1 MAESDLVENLEE
13 ENSKSDD
20 KNKKDSQKTYKE
32 IFSKIIDDFS
42 NFLSKRSVYEAAPE
56 NSKVLVFNSDL
67 SFKEMIKAFI
77 NEDIYCA
84 LIYDS
89 KKEFFVGI
97 ITISDILFLFQY
109 IIEKAQEKTITDYN
123 KFIKEIF
130 NINNNKNV
138 LIEEKENEINNEE
151 KKEKNFDILKY
162 LTKINYNDYYEVIK
176 KNKKIHI
183 LYSIS
188 LDSSLLDVLKV
199 IYKVGVHRLV
209 VEETKKKGIIN
220 DINKKK
226 ENESQNNI
234 FDIKTEKEE
243 IKEKSDFKDKSDIEK
258 SDKEKSEKKL
268 KKVKTKKKGSETEEG
283 KEKENKEGEKT
294 VKKKVKKI
302 KKKKTENELNENN
315 DNKEKENKENK
326 EKEDNEN
333 KEGEKTVKKKVKKIK
348 KKKTENDLN
357 ENNDNKDKEKK
368 SEEKKEEDKK
378 SEEKKDTSENNTQKS
393 GKSIIELSDNSNKEV
408 MKLTNTEDTSKA
420 LEFPSETQNYT
431 GFVTYETVFD
441 FLIYNYYAME
451 MQEFDLSLEDL
462 KKMPTN
468 SSFIKPLTNFALM
481 SDEVHLS
488 FSKNI
493 TSKNDILPIL
503 TNDKNEI
510 FGFLYLRDYLYFVSN
525 CESNQNLTNE
535 KFLINMYEGI
545 EGEKP
550 YGKERIIFLEYNEES
565 KKIKIKNLLER
576 INGAPE
582 KKIVLIN
589 KEDGNK
595 LEFISLKNI
604 FDVVVEMN
612 NNNLD

>member
-13 ENSKSDD
+13 ENTQLNDKSK
-20 KNKKDSQKTYKE
+20 KEEQKTYKE
-32 IFSKIIDDFS
+32 IFSKIIEDFS
-42 NFLSKRSVYEAAPE
+42 DFLSKRSVYEAAPE

-89 KKEFFVGI
+89 KKEFFIGI
-97 ITISDILFLFQY
+97 ITISDILFLFEY
-109 IIEKAQEKTITDYN
+109 IIEKAQEKKITDYN

-130 NINNNKNV
+130 TINKTI
-138 LIEEKENEINNEE
+138 LTSEEEKEDNNEN

-188 LDSSLLDVLKV
+188 LDSSLLDVLKI

-209 VEETKKKGIIN
+209 VEETKKKGIN

-226 ENESQNNI
+226 ENEIQNNI
-234 FDIKTEKEE
+234 FDTKTEKEE
-243 IKEKSDFKDKSDIEK
+243 KTEKSFKDKSDIEK

-268 KKVKTKKKGSETEEG
+268 KKVKTKKKASESEEG
-283 KEKENKEGEKT
+283 KENKEGEKP

-302 KKKKTENELNENN
+302 KKKKTENEL
-315 DNKEKENKENK
+315 DEKDKDKDNK

-333 KEGEKTVKKKVKKIK
+333 KEGEKTVKKKVKKIIK
-348 KKKTENDLN
+348 KKKTENEQN
-357 ENNDNKDKEKK
+357 ENDNKDNNKENKEKETKEKKEEYKK
-368 SEEKKEEDKK
+368 SEEKKEN
-378 SEEKKDTSENNTQKS
+378 TENSQKS
-393 GKSIIELSDNSNKEV
+393 GKSIIELEDNSNKEI
-408 MKLTNTEDTSKA
+408 KLTTEDTSKT
-420 LEFPSETQNYT
+420 LELPSETQNYT

-441 FLIYNYYAME
+441 FLIYNYYSME
-451 MQEFDLSLEDL
+451 MKEFDLSLEDL
-462 KKMPTN
+462 KKMPIN
-468 SSFIKPLTNFALM
+468 SSFIKPLSNFALINE
-481 SDEVHLS
+481 EVHLS

-493 TSKNDILPIL
+493 SSKNDILPIL
-503 TNDKNEI
+503 TNDKNDI

-535 KFLINMYEGI
+535 QFLINMYEGI
-545 EGEKP
+545 EEGKP
-550 YGKERIIFLEYNEES
+550 YGKERIIFLEYNDET

-582 KKIVLIN
+582 KKIVLVN
-589 KEDGNK
+589 KEEGNK

-604 FDVVVEMN
+604 FDVIVEMN
-612 NNNLD
+612 NSFN

>member
-13 ENSKSDD
+13 ENTQLNDKSK
-20 KNKKDSQKTYKE
+20 KEEQKTYKE
-32 IFSKIIDDFS
+32 IFSKIIEDFS
-42 NFLSKRSVYEAAPE
+42 DFLSKRSVYEAAPE

-89 KKEFFVGI
+89 KKEFFIGI
-97 ITISDILFLFQY
+97 ITISDILFLFEY
-109 IIEKAQEKTITDYN
+109 IIEKAQEKKITDYN

-130 NINNNKNV
+130 TINKTI
-138 LIEEKENEINNEE
+138 LTSEEEKEENNEN

-188 LDSSLLDVLKV
+188 LDSSLLDVLKI

-209 VEETKKKGIIN
+209 VEETKKKGIN

-226 ENESQNNI
+226 ENEIQNNI
-234 FDIKTEKEE
+234 FDTKTEKEE
-243 IKEKSDFKDKSDIEK
+243 KTEKSFKDKSDIEK

-268 KKVKTKKKGSETEEG
+268 KKVKTKKKASESEEG
-283 KEKENKEGEKT
+283 KENKEGEKP

-302 KKKKTENELNENN
+302 KKKKTENEL
-315 DNKEKENKENK
+315 DENKDKDKDNK

-333 KEGEKTVKKKVKKIK
+333 KEGEKTVKKKVKKIIK
-348 KKKTENDLN
+348 KKKTENEQN
-357 ENNDNKDKEKK
+357 ENDNKDNNKEKENK
-368 SEEKKEEDKK
+368 EKKEEDKK
-378 SEEKKDTSENNTQKS
+378 SEEKKENTENSQKS
-393 GKSIIELSDNSNKEV
+393 GKSIIELEDNSNKKI
-408 MKLTNTEDTSKA
+408 KLTTEDTSKT
-420 LEFPSETQNYT
+420 LELPSETQNYT

-441 FLIYNYYAME
+441 FLIYNYYSME
-451 MQEFDLSLEDL
+451 MKEFDLSLEDL
-462 KKMPTN
+462 KKMPIN
-468 SSFIKPLTNFALM
+468 SSFIKPLSNFALINE
-481 SDEVHLS
+481 EVHLS

-493 TSKNDILPIL
+493 SSKNDILPIL
-503 TNDKNEI
+503 TNDKNDI

-535 KFLINMYEGI
+535 QFLINMYEGI
-545 EGEKP
+545 EEGKP
-550 YGKERIIFLEYNEES
+550 YGKERIIFLEYNDET

-582 KKIVLIN
+582 KKIVLVN
-589 KEDGNK
+589 KEEGNK

-604 FDVVVEMN
+604 FDVIVEMN
-612 NNNLD
+612 NSFN

>member
-13 ENSKSDD
+13 ENTQLNDKSK
-20 KNKKDSQKTYKE
+20 KEEQKTYKE
-32 IFSKIIDDFS
+32 IFSKIIEDFS
-42 NFLSKRSVYEAAPE
+42 DFLSKRSVYEAAPE

-89 KKEFFVGI
+89 KKEFFIGI
-97 ITISDILFLFQY
+97 ITISDILFLFEY
-109 IIEKAQEKTITDYN
+109 IIEKAQEKKITDYN

-130 NINNNKNV
+130 TINKTI
-138 LIEEKENEINNEE
+138 LTSEEEKEDNNEN

-188 LDSSLLDVLKV
+188 LDSSLLDVLKI

-209 VEETKKKGIIN
+209 VEETKKKGIN

-226 ENESQNNI
+226 ENEIQNNI
-234 FDIKTEKEE
+234 FDTKTEKEE
-243 IKEKSDFKDKSDIEK
+243 KTEKSFKDKSDIEK

-268 KKVKTKKKGSETEEG
+268 KKVKTKKKASESEEG
-283 KEKENKEGEKT
+283 KENKEGEKP

-302 KKKKTENELNENN
+302 KKKKTENELDEKDK
-315 DNKEKENKENK
+315 DNKDK

-333 KEGEKTVKKKVKKIK
+333 KEGEKTVKKKVKKIIK
-348 KKKTENDLN
+348 KKKTENEQN
-357 ENNDNKDKEKK
+357 ENDNKDNKDNNKEKETK
-368 SEEKKEEDKK
+368 EKKEEDKK
-378 SEEKKDTSENNTQKS
+378 SEEKKENTENSQKS
-393 GKSIIELSDNSNKEV
+393 GKSIIELEDNSNKEI
-408 MKLTNTEDTSKA
+408 KLTTEDTSKT
-420 LEFPSETQNYT
+420 LELPSETQNYT

-441 FLIYNYYAME
+441 FLIYNYYSME
-451 MQEFDLSLEDL
+451 MKEFDLSLEDL
-462 KKMPTN
+462 KKMPIN
-468 SSFIKPLTNFALM
+468 SSFIKPLSNFALI
-481 SDEVHLS
+481 SEEVHLS

-493 TSKNDILPIL
+493 SSKNDILPIL
-503 TNDKNEI
+503 TNDKNDI

-535 KFLINMYEGI
+535 QFLINMYEGI
-545 EGEKP
+545 EEGKP
-550 YGKERIIFLEYNEES
+550 YGKERIIFLEYNDET

-582 KKIVLIN
+582 KKIVLVN
-589 KEDGNK
+589 KEEGNK

-604 FDVVVEMN
+604 FDVIVEMN
-612 NNNLD
+612 NSFN

>member
-13 ENSKSDD
+13 ENTQLNDKSK
-20 KNKKDSQKTYKE
+20 KEEQKTYKE
-32 IFSKIIDDFS
+32 IFSKIIEDFS
-42 NFLSKRSVYEAAPE
+42 DFLSKRSVYEAAPE

-89 KKEFFVGI
+89 KKEFFIGI
-97 ITISDILFLFQY
+97 ITISDILFLFEY
-109 IIEKAQEKTITDYN
+109 IIEKAQEKKITDYN

-130 NINNNKNV
+130 TINKTI
-138 LIEEKENEINNEE
+138 LTSEEEKEDNNEN

-188 LDSSLLDVLKV
+188 LDSSLLDVLKI

-209 VEETKKKGIIN
+209 VEETKKKGIN

-226 ENESQNNI
+226 ENEIQNNI
-234 FDIKTEKEE
+234 FDTKTEKEE
-243 IKEKSDFKDKSDIEK
+243 KTEKSFKDKSDIEK

-268 KKVKTKKKGSETEEG
+268 KKVKTKKKASESEEG
-283 KEKENKEGEKT
+283 KENKEGEKP

-302 KKKKTENELNENN
+302 KKKKTENELDEKDK
-315 DNKEKENKENK
+315 DNKDK

-333 KEGEKTVKKKVKKIK
+333 KEGEKTVKKKVKKIIK
-348 KKKTENDLN
+348 KKKTENDQN
-357 ENNDNKDKEKK
+357 ENDNKDNNKEKENK
-368 SEEKKEEDKK
+368 EKKEEDKK
-378 SEEKKDTSENNTQKS
+378 SEEKKENTENSQKS
-393 GKSIIELSDNSNKEV
+393 GKSIIELEDNSNKEI
-408 MKLTNTEDTSKA
+408 KLTTEDTSKT
-420 LEFPSETQNYT
+420 LELPSETQNYT

-441 FLIYNYYAME
+441 FLIYNYYSME
-451 MQEFDLSLEDL
+451 MKEFDLSLEDL
-462 KKMPTN
+462 KKMPIN
-468 SSFIKPLTNFALM
+468 SSFIKPLSNFALI
-481 SDEVHLS
+481 SEEVHLS

-493 TSKNDILPIL
+493 SSKNDILPIL
-503 TNDKNEI
+503 TNDKNDI

-535 KFLINMYEGI
+535 QFLINMYEGI
-545 EGEKP
+545 EEGKP
-550 YGKERIIFLEYNEES
+550 YGKERIIFLEYNDET

-582 KKIVLIN
+582 KKIVLVN
-589 KEDGNK
+589 KEEGNK

-604 FDVVVEMN
+604 FDVIVEMN
-612 NNNLD
+612 NSFN

>member
-13 ENSKSDD
+13 ENTQLNDKSK
-20 KNKKDSQKTYKE
+20 KEEQKTYKE
-32 IFSKIIDDFS
+32 IFSKIIEDFS
-42 NFLSKRSVYEAAPE
+42 DFLSKRSVYEAAPE

-89 KKEFFVGI
+89 KKEFFIGI
-97 ITISDILFLFQY
+97 ITISDILFLFEY
-109 IIEKAQEKTITDYN
+109 IIEKAQEKKITDYN

-130 NINNNKNV
+130 TINKTI
-138 LIEEKENEINNEE
+138 LTSEEEKEDNNEN

-188 LDSSLLDVLKV
+188 LDSSLLDVLKI

-209 VEETKKKGIIN
+209 VEETKKKGIN

-226 ENESQNNI
+226 ENEIQNNI
-234 FDIKTEKEE
+234 FDTKTEKEE
-243 IKEKSDFKDKSDIEK
+243 KTEKSFKDKSDIEK

-268 KKVKTKKKGSETEEG
+268 KKVKTKKKASESEEG
-283 KEKENKEGEKT
+283 KENKEGEKP

-302 KKKKTENELNENN
+302 KKKKTENELDVKDK
-315 DNKEKENKENK
+315 DNKEK

-333 KEGEKTVKKKVKKIK
+333 KEGEKTVKKKVKKIIK
-348 KKKTENDLN
+348 KKKTENEQN
-357 ENNDNKDKEKK
+357 ENDNKDNKEKETK
-368 SEEKKEEDKK
+368 EKKEEDKK
-378 SEEKKDTSENNTQKS
+378 SEEKKENTENSQKS
-393 GKSIIELSDNSNKEV
+393 GKSIIELEDNSNKEI
-408 MKLTNTEDTSKA
+408 KLTTEDTSKT
-420 LEFPSETQNYT
+420 LELPSETQNYT

-441 FLIYNYYAME
+441 FLIYNYYSME
-451 MQEFDLSLEDL
+451 MKEFDLSLEDL
-462 KKMPTN
+462 KKMPIN
-468 SSFIKPLTNFALM
+468 SSFIKPLSNFALINE
-481 SDEVHLS
+481 EVHLS

-493 TSKNDILPIL
+493 SSKNDILPIL
-503 TNDKNEI
+503 TNDKNDI

-535 KFLINMYEGI
+535 QFLINMYEGI
-545 EGEKP
+545 EEGKP
-550 YGKERIIFLEYNEES
+550 YGKERIIFLEYNDET

-582 KKIVLIN
+582 KKIVLVN
-589 KEDGNK
+589 KEEGNK

-604 FDVVVEMN
+604 FDVIVEMN
-612 NNNLD
+612 NSFN

>member
-13 ENSKSDD
+13 ENTQLNDKSK
-20 KNKKDSQKTYKE
+20 KEEQKTYKE
-32 IFSKIIDDFS
+32 IFSKIIEDFS
-42 NFLSKRSVYEAAPE
+42 DFLSKRSVYEAAPE

-89 KKEFFVGI
+89 KKEFFIGI
-97 ITISDILFLFQY
+97 ITISDILFLFEY
-109 IIEKAQEKTITDYN
+109 IIEKAQEKKITDYN

-130 NINNNKNV
+130 TINKTI
-138 LIEEKENEINNEE
+138 LTSEEEKEDNNEN

-176 KNKKIHI
+176 KNKKIYI

-188 LDSSLLDVLKV
+188 LDSSLLDVLKI

-209 VEETKKKGIIN
+209 VEETKKKGIN

-226 ENESQNNI
+226 ENEIQNNI
-234 FDIKTEKEE
+234 FDTKTEKEE
-243 IKEKSDFKDKSDIEK
+243 KTEKSFKDKSDIEK

-268 KKVKTKKKGSETEEG
+268 KKVKTKKKASESEEG
-283 KEKENKEGEKT
+283 KENKEGEKT

-302 KKKKTENELNENN
+302 KKKKTENELI
-315 DNKEKENKENK
+315 DDKEKDKDNK

-333 KEGEKTVKKKVKKIK
+333 KEGEKTVKKKVKKIIK
-348 KKKTENDLN
+348 KKKTENEQN
-357 ENNDNKDKEKK
+357 ENDNKDNNKEKENK
-368 SEEKKEEDKK
+368 EKKEEDKK
-378 SEEKKDTSENNTQKS
+378 SEEKKENTENSQKS
-393 GKSIIELSDNSNKEV
+393 GKSIIELEDNSNKEI
-408 MKLTNTEDTSKA
+408 KLTTEDTSKT
-420 LEFPSETQNYT
+420 LELPSETQNYT

-441 FLIYNYYAME
+441 FLIYNYYSME
-451 MQEFDLSLEDL
+451 MKEFDLSLEDL
-462 KKMPTN
+462 KKMPIN
-468 SSFIKPLTNFALM
+468 SSFIKPLSNFALI
-481 SDEVHLS
+481 SEEVHLS

-493 TSKNDILPIL
+493 SSKNDILPIL
-503 TNDKNEI
+503 TDDKNDI

-535 KFLINMYEGI
+535 QFLINMYEGI
-545 EGEKP
+545 EEGKP
-550 YGKERIIFLEYNEES
+550 YGKERIIFLEYNDET

-582 KKIVLIN
+582 KKIVLVN
-589 KEDGNK
+589 KEEGNK

-604 FDVVVEMN
+604 FDVIVEMN
-612 NNNLD
+612 NSFN